1 MTKVKE
7 QAVEILLELPDNKVV
22 TVIEILKSLRALYNQ
37 SEKKAEKTETT
48 ANVMGIFNKYANLD
62 LVPQEKEAW
71 GEVVKEKHVVH

>member
-1 MTKVKE
+1 MTKIKE

-22 TVIEILKSLRALYNQ
+22 TVIEILKGLQALCNQ
-37 SEKKAEKTETT
+37 SEKKAEKTEAT

-71 GEVVKEKHVVH
+71 GEVVKEKPAVH